1 MKRSVKSA
9 FILIFSVIFSFAVY
23 AQEQSDVPAFDE
35 RLFDGASFCEFADIS
50 DIPEIHGYSA
60 YVYNVET
67 GSVIYRKNQ
76 DDPVY
81 PASTA
86 KLMTAI
92 VAYEHIPDLQTVITA
107 SKSAVLA
114 AKGSN
119 MAIKT
124 DEQFTA
130 EQLLY
135 GLLVTGANDAANV
148 LAEYV
153 AGDIDAFCTMMNE
166 KAIEIG
172 TVNTKYT
179 NPTGL
184 HSDSMKTTAKDTAI
198 IADYFYGINTLFEMS
213 NTTRYTIDKTPY
225 TNQQRIL
232 LNRNLLI
239 SRVRSEDYYYSK
251 AMGMSLG
258 STPEAGDCIV
268 TSASDESGM
277 TYICVVMNAYS
288 SDETNYACI
297 DAAELLKMCLQKFK
311 YSGVLTSKTVICEI
325 PVTLAVDTDYV
336 TLLPQNGISALL
348 PADFNYETDISVEPR
363 ISCDYTEAPIYEGDV
378 YGEAVV
384 KYKDTIIIG
393 TVGLCAGRNIEQSNV
408 LNLLNQAEK
417 FFSGKWFRVF
427 SVTAAALLVL
437 YFGISV
443 WFSSKKRGRK
453 RYR

>member
-1 MKRSVKSA
+1 MKNNIRYIFTLALAFFVLTVSVCADEAKSNA
-9 FILIFSVIFSFAVY
+9 FNEKLFDGMSLCDY
-23 AQEQSDVPAFDE
+23 AGVSDVP
-35 RLFDGASFCEFADIS
+35 
-50 DIPEIHGYSA
+50 EIRGHSA

-92 VAYEHIPDLQTVITA
+92 VAYENIPDLQTVITA
-107 SKSAVLA
+107 TKSAVLA
-114 AKGSN
+114 TKGSN

-135 GLLVTGANDAANV
+135 GLLVTGANDAANL

-153 AGDIDAFCTMMNE
+153 AGDIDSFCVMMNQ
-166 KAIEIG
+166 KAVEIG
-172 TVNTKYT
+172 AKNTYYA

-184 HSDSMKTTAKDTAI
+184 HSDNMKTTAKDTAI
-198 IADYFYGINTLFEMS
+198 IANYFYGINALFEMS

-225 TNQQRIL
+225 TGQQRIL

-268 TSASDESGM
+268 TSASDDSGM

-288 SDETNYACI
+288 PDDKNYACI
-297 DAAELLKMCLQKFK
+297 DATELLKMALAKFK
-311 YSGVLTSKTVICEI
+311 YTGVLTQKTVICEI

-336 TLLPQNGISALL
+336 TLLPASGVSALL
-348 PADFNYETDISVEPR
+348 PTDFNYEADISVEPR
-363 ISCDYTEAPIYEGDV
+363 ISRDYAEAPVKEGDV

-384 KYKDTIIIG
+384 KYRNGIVLG
-393 TVGLCAGRNIEQSNV
+393 TVGLAAGRTVEQSNV
-408 LNLLNQAEK
+408 LYALNRAET
-417 FFSGKWFRVF
+417 FFMGEWFRVF
-427 SVTAAALLVL
+427 IITAIVLFVL
-437 YFGISV
+437 YFGASV
-443 WFSSKKRGRK
+443 WFASGKKHRK
-453 RYR
+453 RYK